1 MEFQFFKAGVAVV
14 NRLKYRGKFMLIG
27 GLLSLPILNGLV
39 SHVRMATEQNDVT
52 RLEVIGVDYQVPLIE
67 VMLRL
72 QQGVSDQATDTVSSG
87 ESIRELIASI
97 DRLDARDGTHLS
109 TSDAWRDLKERLQVV
124 EAGQFR
130 KQDAFHLAER
140 LADLV
145 DLVGDSSGLMLD
157 PEGASLYLT
166 LAHHEDIP
174 DLLLKM
180 QQLELATDSDTTN
193 LTYRRHEVAQ
203 ALLAIDTKLKA
214 AGRYDATVTAQLGTH
229 FKALSGTIDRLVDAE
244 HRLNVEA
251 RPDVARDVSTALAA
265 LSTFATASGDCL
277 RGLLEARISRNNQE
291 LLLHILVNAALI
303 LLAIYFFV
311 AFYRATLWQV
321 SGIEWLANRIEQGD
335 LTAHLRDQGG
345 DELINAAMAF
355 SRACKKLRVMVKSVG
370 ERVAPVLEAS
380 DHLKSIASE
389 ARADVGKQQ
398 VETEQVATAMNEM
411 TSTAHAIAESAG
423 TAAAAARNSDA
434 DAKRGRQVVE
444 NSIASIRNLAGSVD
458 SASQAISKVASDTQ
472 TVSSV
477 LDVIKS
483 IAEQTNLLAL
493 NAAIEAARAGEQGR
507 GFAVVAD
514 EVRTLASRTQE
525 STREI
530 QATIEQ
536 LQVGAAEAVAMM
548 HSGRVAA
555 QQAVTDADEAQ
566 RALASI
572 TDAVSSITDM
582 NNQIASAAEEQSAVC
597 EQINQ
602 NVTRISDIGGDT
614 ATGATH
620 ILHISEQMASL
631 AQLLDVEVRNF
642 KTSA

>member
-1 MEFQFFKAGVAVV
+1 
-14 NRLKYRGKFMLIG
+14 
-27 GLLSLPILNGLV
+27 
-39 SHVRMATEQNDVT
+39 
-52 RLEVIGVDYQVPLIE
+52 
-67 VMLRL
+67 
-72 QQGVSDQATDTVSSG
+72 
-87 ESIRELIASI
+87 
-97 DRLDARDGTHLS
+97 
-109 TSDAWRDLKERLQVV
+109 
-124 EAGQFR
+124 
-130 KQDAFHLAER
+130 
-140 LADLV
+140 
-145 DLVGDSSGLMLD
+145 
-157 PEGASLYLT
+157 
-166 LAHHEDIP
+166 
-174 DLLLKM
+174 
-180 QQLELATDSDTTN
+180 
-193 LTYRRHEVAQ
+193 
-203 ALLAIDTKLKA
+203 
-214 AGRYDATVTAQLGTH
+214 
-229 FKALSGTIDRLVDAE
+229 
-244 HRLNVEA
+244 
-251 RPDVARDVSTALAA
+251 
-265 LSTFATASGDCL
+265 
-277 RGLLEARISRNNQE
+277 
-291 LLLHILVNAALI
+291 
-303 LLAIYFFV
+303 
-311 AFYRATLWQV
+311 
-321 SGIEWLANRIEQGD
+321 
-335 LTAHLRDQGG
+335 
-345 DELINAAMAF
+345 
-355 SRACKKLRVMVKSVG
+355 
-370 ERVAPVLEAS
+370 
-380 DHLKSIASE
+380 
-389 ARADVGKQQ
+389 
-398 VETEQVATAMNEM
+398 
-411 TSTAHAIAESAG
+411 
-423 TAAAAARNSDA
+423 
-434 DAKRGRQVVE
+434 
-444 NSIASIRNLAGSVD
+444 VD

-536 LQVGAAEAVAMM
+536 LQAGAAEAVAMM